1 MLGRRD
7 FLLSL
12 AGGQPPAMT
21 KPGFRLTDVT
31 RTAGIGFVHNNG
43 AFGKKYLPET
53 LGPGCAFIDYD
64 GDGWQDILLVNSMNW
79 PGQQRRRSTLK
90 LFRNNRNGTFS
101 DVTRAAG
108 LDVEHYGLGVAVGDF
123 NNDGFAD
130 FYLSC
135 VGQGRLFLNNGRG
148 GFTDVTQKA
157 GLMGREG
164 LSTSAMWV
172 DYDRDG
178 LLDLLVANYVRWTPE
193 TDIYCSF
200 DGKVKAYCTPEAYR
214 GATCWLFR
222 NKGDGTFEDVT
233 AKAGLFD
240 TSSKSLGLAMLDY
253 DADGWPDL
261 FIANDT
267 QPNKLYRNNRNGT
280 FSETA
285 VKAGLAFSDD
295 GRARAG
301 MGVDAADLENS
312 GLSSIVVTNFDN
324 EMLGLYRG
332 TRGGGFVD
340 HAARSPMGRA
350 TRRSLGFGCFFFDAD
365 LDGALD
371 LLVVNGHID
380 ESISRARLDVSYAQ
394 RPHLFWN
401 ESGNFRDVA
410 QEVGPDFAGPK
421 VSRGAAFG
429 DFDLDGDLDVLVT
442 TNAGPAYLY
451 RNDVQTGAK
460 SVRVRLVGTKSN
472 RDAIGA
478 VLQFEASG
486 GLKGT
491 RTVKSGS
498 SYLSQSELPV
508 TIGVGRREQID
519 RLVVHW
525 PSGRVEEYSRI
536 KAGSRLSLTEGK
548 GAASS

>member
-1 MLGRRD
+1 MISRRD
-7 FLLSL
+7 FLLGL
-12 AGGQPPAMT
+12 AAGQGPSAPGA
-21 KPGFRLTDVT
+21 GFRMVDVT
-31 RTAGIGFVHNNG
+31 KAAGIGFTHVNG
-43 AFGKKYLPET
+43 AFGRKYLPET

-64 GDGWQDILLVNSMNW
+64 NDGWQDILLVNSMNW
-79 PGQQRRRSTLK
+79 PGRPRTRSTLK
-90 LFRNNRNGTFS
+90 LYRNNRNGTFT

-123 NNDGFAD
+123 NNDGFQD

-135 VGQGRLFLNNGRG
+135 VGQSRLYQNNGRG
-148 GFTDVTQKA
+148 GFTDVTRKA
-157 GLMGREG
+157 GLLGREG

-178 LLDLLVANYVRWTPE
+178 NLDLLVANYVRWTPE
-193 TDIYCSF
+193 SDIYCSF
-200 DGKVKAYCTPEAYR
+200 DGKAKAYCTPEAYR

-222 NKGDGTFEDVT
+222 NKGNGTFEDAT

-253 DADGWPDL
+253 DNDGWPDV

-267 QPNKLYRNNRNGT
+267 QPNKLYRNNRDGT
-280 FSETA
+280 FSESA

-301 MGVDAADLENS
+301 MGADAADFENS
-312 GLSSIVVTNFDN
+312 GFASIVVTNFDN

-332 TRGGGFVD
+332 TRGGAFVD
-340 HAARSPMGRA
+340 HAARSPLGQA

-380 ESISRARLDVSYAQ
+380 ESISRARQDVTYAQ

-401 ESGNFRDVA
+401 VNGGFRDVA
-410 QEVGPDFAGPK
+410 PEIGAGFASPK
-421 VSRGAAFG
+421 VGRGAAFG

-451 RNDVQTGAK
+451 RNDVTNGCR
-460 SVRVRLVGTKSN
+460 SVRVRLNGTKSN

-478 VLQFEASG
+478 VVQFEAAG

-508 TIGVGRREQID
+508 TIGLGRRETLD
-519 RLVVHW
+519 RLILRW
-525 PSGRVEEYSRI
+525 PSGRVEEYKNI
-536 KAGSRLSLTEGK
+536 KAGSRLTFTEGR
-548 GAASS
+548 GAEA